1 MIPPVLWTD
10 EQISEATQAHCTA
23 PFTVSG
29 VSIDTRSLE
38 PGDLF
43 VALPGSGRDGHD
55 FVDAA
60 FAAGATPAAIACGS
74 ISRTGLSAVT
84 FLATASTGADAG
96 SRAAGGAN
104 CQAR

>member
-1 MIPPVLWTD
+1 MTRPVLWTD
-10 EQISEATQAHCTA
+10 EQISAATQAHCTA

-60 FAAGATPAAIACGS
+60 LPPEQRPHSFVAARLT
-74 ISRTGLSAVT
+74 
-84 FLATASTGADAG
+84 
-96 SRAAGGAN
+96 
-104 CQAR
+104 

>member
-1 MIPPVLWTD
+1 MTRPVLWTD

-43 VALPGSGRDGHD
+43 VALPGR
-55 FVDAA
+55 
-60 FAAGATPAAIACGS
+60 
-74 ISRTGLSAVT
+74 R
-84 FLATASTGADAG
+84 ATAMILWMPPLPPERRPHSFV
-96 SRAAGGAN
+96 AA
-104 CQAR
+104 RLT

>member
-1 MIPPVLWTD
+1 MTRPVLWTD
-10 EQISEATQAHCTA
+10 EQISAATQAHCTA

-60 FAAGATPAAIACGS
+60 FAAGATAALVCRGKIDPNESG
-74 ISRTGLSAVT
+74 
-84 FLATASTGADAG
+84 
-96 SRAAGGAN
+96 RAAG
-104 CQAR
+104 